1 MTIFRPTLVKELQLL
16 VADRGALLRMFLLPL
31 AFMTF
36 FGLIFA
42 AGDDG
47 DAPRRPIAV
56 WAAAGDPGLARIVA
70 TAQASP
76 RFTVRIADSAD
87 EVRTLV
93 AAGTVAAGLVLPAD
107 FAPFAGRPAELVIDE
122 AAPPAVRGP
131 LEGALTGIVASAYF
145 GDAGRDGGRA
155 APELSLLVARS
166 PPGMRKP
173 LAGAGSFQISV
184 PANAVLFSFFLAV
197 AMGLAFVEER
207 TTGTWRRLLAAPVHR
222 SRVLLAKLIPY
233 YLVGL
238 VQMAFLFG
246 TGVLAFRM
254 RVGGSVT
261 GLVLVTMASVYC
273 AVALGLLIASF
284 GGTAKRVGGIGSL
297 VVLLMALVG
306 GCMVPRLLMPDSI
319 KMLGLLV
326 PHGWAL
332 DAYYDLLIR
341 DGTTLGDVLRPL
353 LALAGFGTAF
363 ATVGA
368 LRFKFER

>member
-1 MTIFRPTLVKELQLL
+1 MTIFHPTLIKETQLL

-36 FGLIFA
+36 FGLMFA
-42 AGDDG
+42 TGDDG
-47 DAPRRPIAV
+47 DPPRRPIAV
-56 WAAAGDPGLARIVA
+56 WADASDPRLARIVA
-70 TAQASP
+70 TLQASP
-76 RFTVRIADSAD
+76 RFTVRIEASAD
-87 EVRTLV
+87 HVRKQVLDG
-93 AAGTVAAGLVLPAD
+93 AVAAGLILPAD

-145 GDAGRDGGRA
+145 GDDGGQGT
-155 APELSLLVARS
+155 APELNLLVARS

-173 LAGAGSFQISV
+173 LTGAGSFQISV

-222 SRVLLAKLIPY
+222 SRMLLAKLVPY

-246 TGVLAFRM
+246 IGVLVFHM
-254 RVGGSVT
+254 QIGGSVV

-273 AVALGLLIASF
+273 AVSLGLLVASF
-284 GGTAKRVGGIGSL
+284 GGTAKKVGGIGSL
-297 VVLLMALVG
+297 VVLLMALIG
-306 GCMVPRLLMPDSI
+306 GCMVPRLLMPDSL
-319 KMLGLLV
+319 KALGLLV

-341 DGTTLGDVLRPL
+341 DGTTVADVAWPL
-353 LALAGFGTAF
+353 LALVGFGTAF

-368 LRFKFER
+368 LRFRFER